1 MLDVNSIIIVLA
13 IVTVVDLCFGTILF
27 FLDKDNP
34 INQLFSL
41 WMIAL
46 ATWTL
51 AVLGYFGATDTRI
64 ATMWMRGSYSAGIIA
79 VMAFFYFSTQFP
91 RKTKLT
97 PILHVINML
106 TLVLF
111 SVAANITPLIVVR
124 VSGTPGNWAVVL
136 SDVGWVIYAIYLLY
150 LFGAA
155 HIILIKKYF
164 ESKGVERKQLAYVVL
179 SVLIGGGILGVF
191 FNLILPSPIFS
202 DWSLIWLGPLSATV
216 IIVPF
221 VAYAVTKHN
230 LFNARGVVTE
240 VIIGFAVMFAIMDA
254 FVFNEPWEF
263 VLRSFIAGMLA
274 IFGFK
279 LIKSIRQEE
288 KERIALQQL
297 SRELSVAN
305 AHLRQVDEAKSEF
318 LSIASHE
325 LRTPVSVVKGYL
337 SLILEGV
344 YGKVN
349 DEVRQK
355 LKEMF
360 RMNERLIRIINNLLN
375 TSRIETNR
383 VEFAITEFD
392 SAELV
397 DAVVEEM
404 HVRTGQKGISLM
416 IKRPKKRLPMVLA
429 DPELTHEIIGNLI
442 DNAVKYSPENAKIT
456 ISLSL
461 SDDGS
466 MVEFRMK
473 DTGIGMTAAARK
485 NIFKRFY
492 RVSNEETRRQK
503 GTGLGLYICKTFVE
517 GMGGEIR
524 VEDSVPG
531 KGSTFMFT
539 LPVAEGIT

>member
-1 MLDVNSIIIVLA
+1 MLDMNSITIVLA
-13 IVTVVDLCFGTILF
+13 IVTVVDLCFGSILF
-27 FLDKDNP
+27 FLDKHNP

-51 AVLGYFGATDTRI
+51 ALIGYFGAAGEQT
-64 ATMWMRGSYSAGIIA
+64 AMLWMRGSYSAAIIA
-79 VMAFFYFSTQFP
+79 VVAFFYFSTQFP
-91 RKTKLT
+91 RKTKLS

-111 SVAANITPLIVVR
+111 AAVVNLTPLIVVR
-124 VSGTPGNWAVVL
+124 ISGGPGNWEVII
-136 SDVGWVIYAIYLLY
+136 STFGWVIFAIYLLY
-150 LFGAA
+150 IFGAA

-164 ESKGVERKQLAYVVL
+164 KSQGVERKQLAYVIL
-179 SVLIGGGILGVF
+179 SVLVGGEIFGVF
-191 FNLILPSPIFS
+191 FNLILPSPFLN
-202 DWSLIWLGPLSATV
+202 DWSLIWLGPLTTTMF
-216 IIVPF
+216 IVPF

-230 LFNARGVVTE
+230 LFNVRGVVTE
-240 VIIGFAVMFAIMDA
+240 VLVGFAIMLAIVDA
-254 FVFNEPWEF
+254 FIFNGLNEF
-263 VLRSFIAGMLA
+263 ILRMFIAV
-274 IFGFK
+274 IFTLVGVQ
-279 LIKSIRQEE
+279 LIRSMRREARE
-288 KERIALQQL
+288 KEQLQQL

-305 AHLRQVDEAKSEF
+305 AHLKQMDEAKSEF

-337 SLILEGV
+337 SLVLEGA

-360 RMNERLIRIINNLLN
+360 QMNERLIRIINNLLN

-383 VEFAITEFD
+383 VEFTMTEFD
-392 SAELV
+392 FAELV
-397 DAVVEEM
+397 DAVAKEM
-404 HVRTGQKGISLM
+404 HLRTDKKKIGLSV
-416 IKRPKKRLPMVLA
+416 KRPKKGLPMVLA
-429 DPELTHEIIGNLI
+429 DQEKTHEVIGNLI

-456 ISLSL
+456 ISLSS

-492 RVSNEETRRQK
+492 RVSNEETRKQK
-503 GTGLGLYICKTFVE
+503 GTGLGLYISKTFVE
-517 GMGGEIR
+517 GMGGKIYI
-524 VEDSVPG
+524 EDSVPG
-531 KGSTFMFT
+531 KGSTFVFT
-539 LPVAEGIT
+539 LPVAEIII